1 MDFSKELGERL
12 RLPDIRRL
20 CGMASGT
27 CNDSDK
33 EALYVCVINSNDRIS
48 YNALWVFSYFSSA
61 DIVWLYEKKDGLVDL
76 LLSTLHTGKRRL
88 LLTLLERFP
97 DTGIRAD
104 YLDYCLSMINSTE
117 PHAIRALCLKQ
128 AYAQCC
134 SCPELLAE
142 FKEVLSM
149 MEDSFMS
156 PAIRSARRKVMHRMN
171 SRARKSTEI

>member
-20 CGMASGT
+20 CVMASGT
-27 CNDSDK
+27 CNDSVK
-33 EALYVCVINSNDRIS
+33 EALYVCVFNSDDRVS
-48 YNALWVFSYFSSA
+48 YNALWVFSHFSSA
-61 DIVWLYEKKDGLVDL
+61 DIAWLYEKKDELVDF

-117 PHAIRALCLKQ
+117 PYAIRALCLKQ
-128 AYAQCC
+128 AYFQCC
-134 SCPELLAE
+134 SCRELLAE

-149 MEDSFMS
+149 MEDGSMS
-156 PAIRSARRKVMHRMN
+156 PGLRSARRNVMLRMN
-171 SRARKSTEI
+171 RKCKSTEI